1 MYNILLSLQVK
12 INSMFFPLPF
22 LQYFNCFDC
31 LLEMFDYSPK
41 LGFLWELLS
50 QVKDEVIGELK
61 FDG

>member
-1 MYNILLSLQVK
+1 
-12 INSMFFPLPF
+12 MFFPLPF